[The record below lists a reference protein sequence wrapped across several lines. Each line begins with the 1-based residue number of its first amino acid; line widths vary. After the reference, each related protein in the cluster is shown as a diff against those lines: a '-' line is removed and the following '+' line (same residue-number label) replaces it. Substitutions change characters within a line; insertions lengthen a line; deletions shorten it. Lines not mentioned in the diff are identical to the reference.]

1 MGIKEV
7 FGKTLSKISSFV
19 GIKTN
24 GKQSSHASFRLSMC
38 AASIGSV
45 FNKIFGEEEVGDK
58 VEITKKDDTKK
69 DEVKDNA
76 TNPIT
81 TNKSQKPEVKKESKP
96 VKKETKK
103 VSEEELNKVRVELRN
118 KCIEAGINYGQLI
131 INMAAITGKTIIE
144 FSKLDKNLQI
154 AMFTYVMQSID
165 NVNKANL
172 PGVKKL
178 DAVVTDAALMYHFV
192 THDKTGKPID
202 IENITPEELKERR
215 EVFNEKLKKRREEKL
230 AEIEKL
236 PESER
241 AAAKEALKEEMAGY
255 RKHVFDELKSKIPF
269 ESALELILIVSVKNL
284 GDAAKELMESYPVEI
299 REKIANTLHDFDSFK
314 EYLKTVKGD
323 VNELTQEEKNAI
335 EQYHRIFGTYKTKE
349 NLEAYEN
356 QFQEARK
363 NGELTEEVSR
373 ATAKGIGEAAYAN
386 INMTSE
392 EKETF
397 IQNWVVNNDG
407 LLTDADMAQV
417 EETATKY
424 IQELIENNP
433 KIKDNFQHVQKNIKE
448 IVEKTLNRIFDAK
461 KSTTKEN
468 RTKEANEEIKKFIQS
483 PFGKVHSIN
492 KEVLSNAQLYIRQQ
506 AEKFETPA
514 IKKSTEQIEYA
525 LLKGII
531 DEKQALKNL
540 DNSEHKFVKMCV
552 KNAKLASKY
561 EERII
566 LYIQTEKDEEKLKEL
581 AAVAPHDIVI
591 KIVRNM
597 RGNRQRLAEE
607 LIVNH
612 EIDRNTQVLLKKCTE
627 EQAA

>member
-24 GKQSSHASFRLSMC
+24 GKQSSHASFRLSIC

-58 VEITKKDDTKK
+58 VEMTKKDDTKK

-81 TNKSQKPEVKKESKP
+81 TNKSQKPEVKNESKP
-96 VKKETKK
+96 VKKEIKK

-154 AMFTYVMQSID
+154 TMFTYIMQSID

-172 PGVKKL
+172 PDVKKL

-241 AAAKEALKEEMAGY
+241 AAAKEVLKEEMAGY

-356 QFQEARK
+356 QFQEARN

-492 KEVLSNAQLYIRQQ
+492 KEVFSNAQLYIRQQ

-514 IKKSTEQIEYA
+514 IKKSAEQIEYA

-581 AAVAPHDIVI
+581 AAVAPHNIVI

-612 EIDRNTQVLLKKCTE
+612 EIDHNTQVLLKKCTE